1 MVIWLQQDP
10 LCVSVAQVSGSPFP
24 TVQSADTQ
32 ESTDLVQ
39 TDLHPFWRSRVRVH
53 AIQCAYIRSMP
64 YSQWDVRKVLFSSL
78 PLSLLHPQG
87 HSK

>member
-10 LCVSVAQVSGSPFP
+10 LCVSVAQVSGSPSP

-39 TDLHPFWRSRVRVH
+39 TDLHPFWRSGVRVRL
-53 AIQCAYIRSMP
+53 CNSMCIHNIILI
-64 YSQWDVRKVLFSSL
+64 YYWSSL
-78 PLSLLHPQG
+78 TNSRV
-87 HSK
+87 